1 MVDRGLGGGNVGIC
15 TAEKPSKMKEA
26 ELTGTNKKAIVTG
39 EEHVPVVPATWET
52 EVGELLEPRSS
63 RSV

>member
-1 MVDRGLGGGNVGIC
+1 VGIC